1 VCVATGWH
9 DETKERTR
17 SRFKNDIAS
26 HICDLAKEPDGEKA
40 TDQTM
45 AIVVADVL
53 QQKHIAPHVQAALK
67 KIGSNESDKATASP
81 VQNAPADTCAAPPT
95 NEKRALID
103 TDTAIK
109 LRYTAGT
116 RQRGEQAYRNEIG
129 KEHAPVAKI
138 TKRMNDMFACCC
150 PTPFSPGEQF
160 TTNI

>member
-1 VCVATGWH
+1 MWLATGWH
-9 DETKERTR
+9 AETKERTR
-17 SRFKNDIAS
+17 SRFKNDIAT

-45 AIVVADVL
+45 ATVVADVL
-53 QQKHIAPHVQAALK
+53 QQKHIAPHVQAALN
-67 KIGSNESDKATASP
+67 KIRSNESDEATASP
-81 VQNAPADTCAAPPT
+81 VQGVQADASAAPPT

-116 RQRGEQAYRNEIG
+116 RQRGEQAYRNEMG

-150 PTPFSPGEQF
+150 PTPFSPGEQL
-160 TTNI
+160 TTNV